1 MKPLVSHLHRYK
13 AILFD
18 MNETFMFGGDR
29 LGPGEDFHATYRTV
43 GGSALSAEA
52 VAQCVGA
59 CVAGFLAD
67 YATPALIDDFPSLQE
82 TIARYSAQ
90 SRHEIPLLE
99 LVIARHEVGAV
110 PGWAAQVIL
119 TLARSHR
126 LGVVSNLWA
135 PSHHWEPELRRSQV
149 ASVLECQ
156 VFSSDQRSI
165 KPAHRLF
172 LQALRTL
179 DLPPEQVLF
188 VGDSL
193 ERDIAPAKALG
204 MATCWVTTCNR
215 CADVADFCIPSIAAL
230 TEAPDPA
237 LRYVPDG
244 RH

>member
-1 MKPLVSHLHRYK
+1 MKSLVSNLHRYK

-29 LGPGEDFHATYRTV
+29 LGPGEDFHATYRAV
-43 GGSALSAEA
+43 GGTALSAEA
-52 VAQCVGA
+52 VAHCVGA

-67 YATPALIDDFPSLQE
+67 YANPALIDDFPSLQE
-82 TIARYSAQ
+82 TIARHCALP
-90 SRHEIPLLE
+90 RHEIQFLE
-99 LVIARHEVGAV
+99 LVIARQEVGAV
-110 PGWAAQVIL
+110 PGWAAQVIFTL
-119 TLARSHR
+119 TRSHR

-165 KPAHRLF
+165 KPSHRLF

-179 DLPPEQVLF
+179 GLPPQKVLF

-204 MATCWVTTCNR
+204 MATCWVTTCDR
-215 CADVADFCIPSIAAL
+215 CADVADFCMPSIATL

-237 LRYVPDG
+237 LRYVPDS